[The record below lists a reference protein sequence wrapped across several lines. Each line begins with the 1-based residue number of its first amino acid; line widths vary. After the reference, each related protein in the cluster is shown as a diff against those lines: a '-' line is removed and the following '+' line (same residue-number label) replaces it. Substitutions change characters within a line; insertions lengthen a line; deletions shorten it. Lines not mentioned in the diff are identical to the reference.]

1 MRKVNIFQKFL
12 IITVLFLPFTI
23 SAKNPV
29 NPPSASNTFSGVIT
43 DKVTQEHL
51 SGVYLYFDELGK
63 GVYSGADGKFNLE
76 EIEPGEYNVTVKY
89 ISYHEKKVSVK
100 VKKSKRNHK
109 TIQLDPV
116 QP

>member
-1 MRKVNIFQKFL
+1 MRKVNMFKKLLL
-12 IITVLFLPFTI
+12 ITAIILPFTI

-51 SGVYLYFDELGK
+51 SGVYLYFDELNK
-63 GVYSGADGKFNLE
+63 GVYSGADGKFNLS
-76 EIEPGEYNVTVKY
+76 EIEPGEYTVTVKY
-89 ISYHEKKVSVK
+89 ISYHDRKISVK
-100 VKKSKRNHK
+100 VKKSKKNHK
-109 TIQLDPV
+109 TIQLEPV